1 MSAVKNVFDRV
12 EIDESGHVRVLTK
25 DQFIEIPITERVGL
39 LLAGKIRFFL
49 DQTEVSNSEALNSLK
64 RLV

>member
-1 MSAVKNVFDRV
+1 MSAVKNIFDRV
-12 EIDESGHVRVLTK
+12 EIDDNGHVRVLTK
-25 DQFIEIPITERVGL
+25 DQFVEMPITERVGL

-64 RLV
+64 RLE